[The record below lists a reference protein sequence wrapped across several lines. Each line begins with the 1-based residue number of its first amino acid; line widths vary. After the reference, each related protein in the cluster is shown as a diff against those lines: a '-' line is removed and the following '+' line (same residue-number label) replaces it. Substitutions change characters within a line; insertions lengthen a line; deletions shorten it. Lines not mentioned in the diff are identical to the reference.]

1 MPLDRLLLVVLV
13 TALVVLAGLIVRWW
27 IRRTAASVRAR
38 LAPLPH
44 PATETTA
51 PVTLLNFSSPQ
62 CGTCHRVQKPLVEKV
77 SAQFANQVVVVEV
90 DALAQA
96 DLARAYR
103 VLTVPS
109 TVIITG
115 NRVQE
120 MNYGLASAETLDR
133 QLRAALTAADL
144 AAA

>member
-27 IRRTAASVRAR
+27 IRRTAAAVRAHR
-38 LAPLPH
+38 APLPY

-51 PVTLLNFSSPQ
+51 PVTLLNFSSPH
-62 CGTCHRVQKPLVEKV
+62 CGTCHRVQKPLVDKV
-77 SAQFANQVVVVEV
+77 SAQFDDQVAVVEV

-109 TVIITG
+109 TVILTG
-115 NRVQE
+115 NEVQDV
-120 MNYGLASAETLDR
+120 NYGLASAETLDQ
-133 QLRAALTAADL
+133 QLRAALTAAGL

>member
-1 MPLDRLLLVVLV
+1 MPLDRLLVVLLAI
-13 TALVVLAGLIVRWW
+13 ALVVLAGLVVRWW
-27 IRRTAASVRAR
+27 ARRTATAIRAH

-62 CGTCHRVQKPLVEKV
+62 CGTCQRVQKPLVDKV
-77 SAQFANQVVVVEV
+77 SAQFPDQVAVVEV

-96 DLARAYR
+96 DLARAYH

-109 TVIITG
+109 TVILTG
-115 NRVQE
+115 NRVQDV
-120 MNYGLASAETLDR
+120 NYGLASAETLDR
-133 QLRAALTAADL
+133 QLRAALTATGL

>member
-27 IRRTAASVRAR
+27 IRRTAASVRAH

-62 CGTCHRVQKPLVEKV
+62 CGTCHRVQKPLVDKV
-77 SAQFANQVVVVEV
+77 SAQFPDQVAVVEV
-90 DALAQA
+90 DALAEA

-109 TVIITG
+109 TVILTG

-120 MNYGLASAETLDR
+120 VNYGLASAETLDR
-133 QLRAALTAADL
+133 QLRAALTAA
-144 AAA
+144 

>member
-1 MPLDRLLLVVLV
+1 MPLDRLLVVLLAI
-13 TALVVLAGLIVRWW
+13 ALVVLAGLVVRWW
-27 IRRTAASVRAR
+27 VRRNAAAFRAH

-77 SAQFANQVVVVEV
+77 SAQFPDQVAVVEV

-96 DLARAYR
+96 DLARAYH

-109 TVIITG
+109 TVILTG
-115 NRVQE
+115 NRVQDV
-120 MNYGLASAETLDR
+120 NYGLASAETLDR
-133 QLRAALTAADL
+133 QLRAAITATGL

>member
-38 LAPLPH
+38 LTPLTY
-44 PATETTA
+44 PATEIAA
-51 PVTLLNFSSPQ
+51 PVTLLNFSSPH
-62 CGTCHRVQKPLVEKV
+62 CGTCQRVQKPLVDKV
-77 SAQFANQVVVVEV
+77 SAQFADQVAVVEV

-96 DLARAYR
+96 GLARDYR

-109 TVIITG
+109 TVILTG
-115 NRVQE
+115 NRVQDV
-120 MNYGLASAETLDR
+120 NYGLASAETLDR

-144 AAA
+144 AAT

>member
-27 IRRTAASVRAR
+27 IRRTAASVRAH

-44 PATETTA
+44 PTTEITA
-51 PVTLLNFSSPQ
+51 PVTLLNFSSPH
-62 CGTCHRVQKPLVEKV
+62 CGTCHRVQKPLVEQV
-77 SAQFANQVVVVEV
+77 SAQFADQVAVVDV

-96 DLARAYR
+96 DLAQAYR

-109 TVIITG
+109 TVILTG
-115 NRVQE
+115 NEVQDV
-120 MNYGLASAETLDR
+120 NYGLASAETLDR
-133 QLRAALTAADL
+133 QLRAAIAATGL

>member
-1 MPLDRLLLVVLV
+1 MPLDRLLLAVLV
-13 TALVVLAGLIVRWW
+13 TALVVLAGLVVRWW
-27 IRRTAASVRAR
+27 TRQNAAAVRAHG
-38 LAPLPH
+38 APLPH
-44 PATETTA
+44 LATETTA

-62 CGTCHRVQKPLVEKV
+62 CGTCQRVQKPLVEKV
-77 SAQFANQVVVVEV
+77 SAQFANQVAVVEV

-96 DLARAYR
+96 DLARAYH

-109 TVIITG
+109 TVILTG
-115 NRVQE
+115 NRVQDV
-120 MNYGLASAETLDR
+120 NYGLASAETLDR

>member
-1 MPLDRLLLVVLV
+1 MPLDRLLVVLLV
-13 TALVVLAGLIVRWW
+13 IALVVLSSLVVRWW
-27 IRRTAASVRAR
+27 IRRNAAAVRAH

-44 PATETTA
+44 PTTETTA
-51 PVTLLNFSSPQ
+51 PVTLLNFSSPH
-62 CGTCHRVQKPLVEKV
+62 CGTCHRVQKPLVEQV
-77 SAQFANQVVVVEV
+77 SAQFADQVAVVEV

-109 TVIITG
+109 TVILTG

-120 MNYGLASAETLDR
+120 VNYGLASAETLDR
-133 QLRAALTAADL
+133 QLRAALTAVG
-144 AAA
+144 

>member
-27 IRRTAASVRAR
+27 TRRNAAAVRAHR
-38 LAPLPH
+38 TPLPY

-51 PVTLLNFSSPQ
+51 PVTLLNFSSPH
-62 CGTCHRVQKPLVEKV
+62 CGTCHRVQKPLVDKV
-77 SAQFANQVVVVEV
+77 SAQFDDQVAVVEV

-109 TVIITG
+109 TVILTG
-115 NRVQE
+115 NEVRDV
-120 MNYGLASAETLDR
+120 NYGLASAETLDQ
-133 QLRAALTAADL
+133 QLRAALTAAGL